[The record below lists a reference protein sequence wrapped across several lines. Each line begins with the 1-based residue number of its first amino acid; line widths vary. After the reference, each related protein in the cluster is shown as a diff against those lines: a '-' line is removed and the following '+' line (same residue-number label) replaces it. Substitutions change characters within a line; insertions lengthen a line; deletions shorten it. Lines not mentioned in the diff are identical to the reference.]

1 MVYVYIYVCVYIYIY
16 TIVPLDWQIINS
28 SDNFCT
34 FCNERSDRAGS
45 KAAWLLPVRQET
57 G

>member
-1 MVYVYIYVCVYIYIY
+1 MVYVYIYVCEYIYIY